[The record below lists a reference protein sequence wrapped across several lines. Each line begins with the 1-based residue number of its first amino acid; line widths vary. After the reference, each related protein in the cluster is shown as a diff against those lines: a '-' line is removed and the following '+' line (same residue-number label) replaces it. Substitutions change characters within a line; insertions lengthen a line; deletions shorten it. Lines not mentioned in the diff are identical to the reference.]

1 MHLKATGSLVART
14 LSYKSCSFDLVD
26 DIGNEQVTKV
36 YNEASQVWT
45 ELHAQLGERMRKI
58 KADAKVERR
67 IQEFEDEGLPLTSSM
82 AYHRELNQDS
92 DAESDD
98 DAGDEEERNI
108 RRTYRKR
115 EAKNLQGLF
124 WSAHQRFFRSLC
136 IATKVPRAIEIAKEA
151 LDDNKCVVI
160 GVSFVC
166 ALVRGSAE
174 KRADLVLR

>member
-14 LSYKSCSFDLVD
+14 LSYESCSFDLVD

-45 ELHAQLGERMRKI
+45 ELHAHLGERTRKI
-58 KADAKVERR
+58 NDDAKVQKE

-82 AYHRELNQDS
+82 MHHQQLNQDS
-92 DAESDD
+92 DTESDD
-98 DAGDEEERNI
+98 DAGDEEERII
-108 RRTYRKR
+108 RRTYRRR

-151 LDDNKCVVI
+151 LDENKCVVI
-160 GVSFVC
+160 GVRVC
-166 ALVRGSAE
+166 LCIIPGSVN
-174 KRADLVLR
+174 D